1 MTGTWRGDAEPALEA
16 SAEAAKARHP
26 SGAEKP
32 AGVLLDSSD
41 RCDGCGAGAAYRIQR
56 QRGGHT
62 EAYRLPT
69 ETLDF
74 CGHHWRKHFPKMLDE
89 GWVVI
94 GANPDA
100 IGYKP

>member
-1 MTGTWRGDAEPALEA
+1 MTDTWRGDAEPALEA

-26 SGAEKP
+26 SGAEKS

-41 RCDGCGAGAAYRIQR
+41 RCDGCDAGAAYRIYHNGLSGKAR
-56 QRGGHT
+56 T
-62 EAYRLPT
+62 F
-69 ETLDF
+69 DF
-74 CGHHWRKHFPKMLDE
+74 CGHHWRKHFPKMVDE

-100 IGYKP
+100 IGYKS